1 MDLPKLF
8 TPKTKTNLV
17 YYVKASAPVSP
28 GVFCCFAVLL
38 LIQPLVTWPGKYL
51 SRRHEAANDQNAGFC
66 FADSAFSCYISILA
80 GHKTG

>member
-28 GVFCCFAVLL
+28 GVFCCFAVLF
-38 LIQPLVTWPGKYL
+38 V
-51 SRRHEAANDQNAGFC
+51 NATAHNAPRQVLC
-66 FADSAFSCYISILA
+66 PQV
-80 GHKTG
+80 